1 MKTRL
6 ACLLAVA
13 ALMFAVPAIAQ
24 NTQPVTGTVVSSTT
38 DSLVIRT
45 DDGTER
51 TFKVDGQSTLPS
63 SLANGSRVTVNFHRM
78 EGGVD
83 HAASVTMATADTTPA
98 PADRGMRTDAPTT
111 SGELPATAGPVPQ
124 LILLGLSAL
133 AAGLGLRRYS
143 RQA

>member
-13 ALMFAVPAIAQ
+13 ALMFAVPVIAQ
-24 NTQPVTGTVVSSTT
+24 TTQSISGTVVSSTS

-51 TFKVDGQSTLPS
+51 TFKVDANSKLPS

-83 HAASVTMATADTTPA
+83 HAGSVTMATADTTPA
-98 PADRGMRTDAPTT
+98 PADPGMRTDAPSTA
-111 SGELPATAGPVPQ
+111 GELPATAGPVPHMI
-124 LILLGLSAL
+124 LIGLSAL

-143 RQA
+143 RQS